1 MGQMSGIV
9 RRASFR
15 RGVRDGDRLW
25 LTVWAVMAAS
35 TWVRQKIGRTQQLV
49 YRTELLPGERLEIT
63 HEDRPV
69 GGGSRRQRRRAG
81 RAGDDGG
88 SEPAS

>member
-1 MGQMSGIV
+1 MGQLSGIV

-25 LTVWAVMAAS
+25 LTLWAVMTAS
-35 TWVRQKIGRTQQLV
+35 SWVRQKVGRQELA

-63 HEDRPV
+63 HEDRPG
-69 GGGSRRQRRRAG
+69 GGGSRRQRRRAS
-81 RAGDDGG
+81 RAGD
-88 SEPAS
+88 